1 MLIDYEVLKFIWWI
15 LIGALLVGFAIADGM
30 DLGVAILLPFLGK
43 TEAERAQIVAT
54 VTPHWDGNQVW
65 LITAGGAIFAAWPLV
80 YAAAFSGLYMALL
93 LVLFA
98 LFFRPLAFDYRE
110 KLEDAKW
117 RRNWDKALFGGSLI
131 PALVFGVAFGN
142 LLLGLPFH
150 LDNMMRSQYEGF
162 LLTALLPLLNPFALL
177 AGIVSVAMLVT
188 HGAMWLQMRTE
199 GPVTERAR
207 QAVKIF
213 APLTIILFALAG
225 LWIACGIDGYKI
237 ISQPALDAKPAP
249 LDKEVIREAGAWLV
263 NYKQYPVTILAP
275 ICGFG
280 GMLLAFLLSVINRP
294 GKGFIASALGITGII
309 GTAGLSLFPFIMP
322 SRTMPNSSLTMWDAT
337 SSHLTLTIMLGAV
350 AIFLPIVLG
359 YTTWCYVRMWGKI
372 RAELSSRS
380 SY

>member
-43 TEAERAQIVAT
+43 TEAERAQIVST

-80 YAAAFSGLYMALL
+80 YAAAFSGLYMALM

-110 KLEDAKW
+110 KLETQKW
-117 RRNWDKALFGGSLI
+117 RNNWDKALFGGSLV

-150 LDNMMRSQYEGF
+150 LDNMMRSHYDGF

-177 AGIVSVAMLVT
+177 AGVVSVAMLVT

-199 GPVTERAR
+199 GPVAERAR
-207 QAVKIF
+207 KAVRIF
-213 APLTIILFALAG
+213 APVTIVTFALAG
-225 LWIACGIDGYKI
+225 LWVAFGIDGYKI
-237 ISQPALDAKPAP
+237 VTQPALDAAPAP
-249 LDKEVIREAGAWLV
+249 LDKEVIREAGAWLA
-263 NYKQYPVTILAP
+263 NYKLYPVTILAP
-275 ICGFG
+275 VCGFA
-280 GMLLAFLLSVINRP
+280 GMLLAFVLSLKNRP
-294 GKGFIASALGITGII
+294 GKGFLASALGVTGII
-309 GTAGLSLFPFIMP
+309 GTAGLSLFPFVMP
-322 SRTMPNSSLTMWDAT
+322 SRTVLNSSLTLWDAT
-337 SSHLTLTIMLGAV
+337 SSHLTLMIMFGVV
-350 AIFLPIVLG
+350 AFFLPIVLG
-359 YTTWCYVRMWGKI
+359 YTAWCYVRMWGKI
-372 RAELSSRS
+372 RAEISSRS
-380 SY
+380 Y